1 MSSKRIGQRLIL
13 TSAIAA
19 TTLVGVGCQN
29 TGSST
34 RGPSNLP
41 VSASGDINRARAL
54 TAQADD
60 AFRKRDFDK
69 ADKLYRESLEIFP
82 SQTGAWNN
90 LGNVLMAQQNYVDAQ
105 AAFNRAIELEPGRPE
120 PYTSLGRLW
129 LEAQYA
135 EDSIKHFDEALAID
149 KQWLPAIRG
158 KSAAY
163 HQLSRATPEYAEMLK
178 RAWLIESDE
187 AWLRFFDR
195 ERSRVEQALDYEG

>member
-1 MSSKRIGQRLIL
+1 VSSKRIGQRLIL

-19 TTLVGVGCQN
+19 TALIGIGCQN
-29 TGSST
+29 SGTS
-34 RGPSNLP
+34 RGPARLP

-54 TAQADD
+54 TAQADG
-60 AFRKRDFDK
+60 AFRDRNFDK
-69 ADKLYRESLEIFP
+69 ADTLYRESLEIFP

-129 LEAQYA
+129 LEADYA
-135 EDSIKHFDEALAID
+135 DDSIKHFNEALAID
-149 KQWLPAIRG
+149 PRWLPAIRG
-158 KSAAY
+158 TSAAM
-163 HQLSRATPEYAEMLK
+163 HKLSRATPEYADLLK
-178 RAWLIESDE
+178 TAWLIESDE

-195 ERSRVEQALDYEG
+195 ERSRVEQALEYEG